1 MTASG
6 KDIKNKE
13 EILTLLDAVWEP
25 ERVAVVHCRGHQKE
39 DTPWA
44 QGNRLADKTAKQ
56 AAEGLRVTSEAPIK
70 ALVLAELPELMLESP
85 KYTEAQNQLAKAE
98 GAIKTEKGWWKLPS
112 GKLLLLEELVPSLV
126 SQTYQETHLGRD
138 KLEKLIRK
146 YFLVPRLS
154 SLCRTESQNCT
165 AFSHVNAASRHRQKP
180 PGIQLNGTLPFEHLG
195 VDFTEMKPHGH
206 YHYLLVMVGT
216 FSGWVDFPTQTE
228 RASEAAWCL
237 LREIVPRFGFAT
249 SIGPE
254 TANGNCTLH
263 IGPRVLGCWN
273 ELIRYLKRHSPNGS

>member
-13 EILTLLDAVWEP
+13 ESKSLLDAAWEP

-70 ALVLAELPELMLESP
+70 ALVLAELPELVLDSP
-85 KYTEAQNQLAKAE
+85 KYTEAQNQLAKVE
-98 GAIKTEKGWWKLPS
+98 GAIKTEKGWWELPS
-112 GKLLLLEELVPSLV
+112 GKLLIPEELAPTLV
-126 SQTYQETHLGRD
+126 SQTHQASHLGHD
-138 KLEKLIRK
+138 KLEELIQK

-165 AFSHVNAASRHRQKP
+165 ACSQVSAASRHRQKP
-180 PGIQLNGTLPFEHLG
+180 PGF
-195 VDFTEMKPHGH
+195 
-206 YHYLLVMVGT
+206 
-216 FSGWVDFPTQTE
+216 
-228 RASEAAWCL
+228 R
-237 LREIVPRFGFAT
+237 
-249 SIGPE
+249 
-254 TANGNCTLH
+254 
-263 IGPRVLGCWN
+263 
-273 ELIRYLKRHSPNGS
+273 